1 MYEMLTN
8 VSVSASVSMLYTPVA
23 ISFNNRTELIPKL
36 KSELRESRLPF
47 DHKCL
52 SWSRFIHD
60 ERRVGK

>member
-1 MYEMLTN
+1 MFEKLTN
-8 VSVSASVSMLYTPVA
+8 VSVSAGVSILNTPVA
-23 ISFNNRTELIPKL
+23 ISFNSRTELTPKL
-36 KSELRESRLPF
+36 YSELRVRLSF